1 MFIWEDA
8 RYLPYI
14 KINELSIDGLEVS
27 LSETDDWR
35 SLHKIIIKKYQTS
48 IDKDWYKLNMNVSVC
63 IDDETGARGG
73 KDDKKF
79 SLLKEKLHEGVT
91 LKIYSPTSKNYKSYI
106 LDDFD
111 EEVISWTGDITVSS
125 LMLSENLQLYPS
137 LIGKLDDFGDKFL
150 NLAGGDSFKRDEALI
165 IDFDDPV
172 DNLGGKNIKLIKLDF
187 HNPEHKGNNYKNYV
201 PKAVK
206 NETHYINADLS
217 NQEPIIFVNTH
228 IEEVQTLYNDYSKAG
243 GLNKFYIPGKMA
255 ITNLGVQAWNLV
267 LSNIISECISEITSD
282 TQDDDRAKLI
292 NKKVELLN
300 PWYLE
305 TLEGVAR
312 SLVQDGVE
320 YDQNKVIIKFLNN
333 FIEKPDKVNRD
344 IAAMFN
350 NLLAI
355 KKETVGYTNNIKK
368 ITLRGTV

>member
-150 NLAGGDSFKRDEALI
+150 N
-165 IDFDDPV
+165 
-172 DNLGGKNIKLIKLDF
+172 
-187 HNPEHKGNNYKNYV
+187 
-201 PKAVK
+201 
-206 NETHYINADLS
+206 
-217 NQEPIIFVNTH
+217 
-228 IEEVQTLYNDYSKAG
+228 
-243 GLNKFYIPGKMA
+243 
-255 ITNLGVQAWNLV
+255 
-267 LSNIISECISEITSD
+267 
-282 TQDDDRAKLI
+282 
-292 NKKVELLN
+292 
-300 PWYLE
+300 
-305 TLEGVAR
+305 
-312 SLVQDGVE
+312 
-320 YDQNKVIIKFLNN
+320 
-333 FIEKPDKVNRD
+333 
-344 IAAMFN
+344 
-350 NLLAI
+350 
-355 KKETVGYTNNIKK
+355 
-368 ITLRGTV
+368 